1 MEEDARR
8 MSSQNIFKAQL
19 PFKQPNHFWTQ
30 ILCSLSDAGESFPQ
44 QRQQRWQKTF
54 VDAAVAVAVAA
65 AAWLEACFLC
75 SPVCL
80 PRRCTCSASHFP
92 LGSPCSLPIQVTELQ
107 RGVWNVLQPRSSY
120 ALMDLQHEMR
130 TQRAESVTRP
140 QAKPECTPRNFS
152 HPSLCASG
160 IFSIF
165 INMVY
170 VYIIFA

>member
-30 ILCSLSDAGESFPQ
+30 ILCSLSDAGESFPL

-54 VDAAVAVAVAA
+54 VDAAAAVAVAA

-92 LGSPCSLPIQVTELQ
+92 PWLPPVVCQFKLQNSSEACEMCCSLGAATLWWICSTKWE
-107 RGVWNVLQPRSSY
+107 RSEPSRWPGHKQSRS
-120 ALMDLQHEMR
+120 ARPETFHTLR
-130 TQRAESVTRP
+130 FVP
-140 QAKPECTPRNFS
+140 QAYLVF
-152 HPSLCASG
+152 L
-160 IFSIF
+160 
-165 INMVY
+165 
-170 VYIIFA
+170 

>member
-1 MEEDARR
+1 

-54 VDAAVAVAVAA
+54 VDAAAAVAVAVAA

-80 PRRCTCSASHFP
+80 PHGCTCSASHFP
-92 LGSPCSLPIQVTELQ
+92 PCSLPIQVTELQ
-107 RGVWNVLQPRSSY
+107 RGV
-120 ALMDLQHEMR
+120 
-130 TQRAESVTRP
+130 
-140 QAKPECTPRNFS
+140 
-152 HPSLCASG
+152 
-160 IFSIF
+160 
-165 INMVY
+165 
-170 VYIIFA
+170 